1 MIGRSVALAATV
13 ALLGSCTGDDPLM
26 RSQPDT
32 AGGGTQQQ
40 QDARQDTA
48 QQASSQSQQDTSEKQ
63 TAQTGDADVP
73 EGQMPGLGTTRFKPE
88 PLPDFEPTDTFVG
101 EKVQQFR
108 KDLGKLKNNVGQ
120 QNAQLQDLRAKAR
133 QAARR
138 YHGLVADIQAQ
149 LQTGT
154 TPGNPRLVKKWNQ
167 AQAELERVDQVVKRM
182 NELSNQVSSTSALAG
197 FLLQS
202 ISSSYGLSGAVEADH
217 AHLRALEDS
226 ANQTMVLVDR
236 LLNELSKDVSRQNS
250 YLSRERR
257 NLSMLSLA
265 IKNGEFYGQSLAN
278 RADVQPAA
286 PDGRATGDVDI
297 SGREP
302 LVVIRFDSEEVEYQ
316 QPLYNAVQRAL
327 DNNAKATFQVVAVAP
342 QSDQRAKTA
351 LNRSQSRQHAED
363 VLRSLNEMGLPP
375 NRVSLAATTSQQ
387 AEVNQVHIYLE

>member
-1 MIGRSVALAATV
+1 MRMIGRTVALAATV
-13 ALLGSCTGDDPLM
+13 ALLGSCSGADDPLM
-26 RSQPDT
+26 RSDAEST
-32 AGGGTQQQ
+32 GGGNQQ
-40 QDARQDTA
+40 QDAQQESEQQTSDT
-48 QQASSQSQQDTSEKQ
+48 QAAD
-63 TAQTGDADVP
+63 GGDVP
-73 EGQMPGLGTTRFKPE
+73 ESRMPGLGTTRFEPE

-108 KDLGKLKNNVGQ
+108 QDLGKLKNSVAE
-120 QNAQLQDLRAKAR
+120 QNARLQELRAEAR
-133 QAARR
+133 EAARR
-138 YHGLVADIQAQ
+138 YHTLIADIQAR

-154 TPGNPRLVKKWNQ
+154 TPGNPRLVEKWNQ
-167 AQAELERVDQVVKRM
+167 AQADLERVDQVVKRM
-182 NELSNQVSSTSALAG
+182 NELSNEVSSTSALAG

-226 ANQTMVLVDR
+226 SNQTMVLVDR

-278 RADVQPAA
+278 EAEVQPGT
-286 PDGRATGDVDI
+286 PQQPATDDVDI

-302 LVVIRFDSEEVEYQ
+302 LVVVRFDNEDVEYQ

-327 DNNAKATFQVVAVAP
+327 DNDPRATFQVVAVAP
-342 QSDQRAKTA
+342 QADQRSRTA
-351 LNRSQSRQHAED
+351 LNRSRSRNHAED

-375 NRVSLAATTSQQ
+375 NRVSLAATTSRDVQ
-387 AEVNQVHIYLE
+387 VNQVHIYLE